1 MILGNCVTVM
11 SSMIG
16 EATIGDFATT
26 TGFSNIAGAILGK
39 RVFVGRSCDSKWKN
53 NR

>member
-1 MILGNCVTVM
+1 
-11 SSMIG
+11 MIG

-39 RVFVGRSCDSKWKN
+39 RVFVGESSCDSKWKN
-53 NR
+53 NMVMMLKLELVVL